1 MDEEAVLLDQD
12 LVLLLERLDE
22 DPAAITLEL
31 PSIQAQ
37 YHPNGGMLSLARV
50 AIAPIRRG

>member
-22 DPAAITLEL
+22 DPAAITLIL

-37 YHPNGGMLSLARV
+37 YQPNGGKAVLGQGGDRPL
-50 AIAPIRRG
+50 RRE